1 MYQRPT
7 ALAAALINAT
17 AKQINAGTVDHVRG
31 TGNWVA
37 RRIAISA
44 ETRPSLGIVTDFDH
58 SPRRPAPASI
68 VAAKKSNVLDKST
81 INAIN
86 EGILEVAE
94 ISMAAKSA
102 HLEDGEVFGL
112 D

>member
-7 ALAAALINAT
+7 SMAAAFINAT

-44 ETRPSLGIVTDFDH
+44 ESRPNLGIVTDFDR
-58 SPRRPAPASI
+58 SPSRPR
-68 VAAKKSNVLDKST
+68 KMDKVLDKST
-81 INAIN
+81 ITAIN

-94 ISMAAKSA
+94 ISMASKAA
-102 HLEDGEVFGL
+102 HLEDAEVFGV

>member
-17 AKQINAGTVDHVRG
+17 AKQINAGKVDHVRG

-44 ETRPSLGIVTDFDH
+44 EQRPHLGIITDFDR
-58 SPRRPAPASI
+58 SPSRPRKMS
-68 VAAKKSNVLDKST
+68 KVLDKST

>member
-7 ALAAALINAT
+7 TMAAALINAT
-17 AKQINAGTVDHVRG
+17 AKQINAGTVDHTIG
-31 TGNWVA
+31 KGHWVA
-37 RRIAISA
+37 RRIALSA
-44 ETRPSLGIVTDFDH
+44 ESRPNLGIVTDFDR
-58 SPRRPAPASI
+58 SPSRPH
-68 VAAKKSNVLDKST
+68 KMGKVLDKST
-81 INAIN
+81 ITAIN

-102 HLEDGEVFGL
+102 HLEDAEVFGL

>member
-7 ALAAALINAT
+7 SMTAAFINAA

-44 ETRPSLGIVTDFDH
+44 ESRPNLGIVTDFDR
-58 SPRRPAPASI
+58 SPSRPRKM
-68 VAAKKSNVLDKST
+68 AKTLDPNT
-81 INAIN
+81 VTAIN
-86 EGILEVAE
+86 EGIMEIAE
-94 ISMAAKSA
+94 ISMASKAA
-102 HLEDGEVFGL
+102 HLEDSEVFGV

>member
-1 MYQRPT
+1 M
-7 ALAAALINAT
+7 ASAFINAT
-17 AKQINAGTVDHVRG
+17 AKAINAGTVDHTTGKG
-31 TGNWVA
+31 TWVA

-44 ETRPSLGIVTDFDH
+44 EQRPHLGIVTDFDR
-58 SPRRPAPASI
+58 SPSKPR
-68 VAAKKSNVLDKST
+68 KMGTVLDKST

>member
-7 ALAAALINAT
+7 AMAAAFINAT
-17 AKQINAGTVDHVRG
+17 AKAINAGKVDHNKG
-31 TGNWVA
+31 TGHWVA
-37 RRIAISA
+37 RRVAVSA
-44 ETRPSLGIVTDFDH
+44 ETRPNLGIITDFDR
-58 SPRRPAPASI
+58 SPSRPRKMS
-68 VAAKKSNVLDKST
+68 KVLDKST

-94 ISMAAKSA
+94 ISMASKAA

>member
-7 ALAAALINAT
+7 AMAAALINAT

-44 ETRPSLGIVTDFDH
+44 ETRPSLGIVTDFDR
-58 SPRRPAPASI
+58 SPSRPHKMI
-68 VAAKKSNVLDKST
+68 KTLDPST
-81 INAIN
+81 ITAIN
-86 EGILEVAE
+86 EGIMEIAE
-94 ISMAAKSA
+94 ISMASQAA
-102 HLEDGEVFGL
+102 HLEDSEVFGV

>member
-7 ALAAALINAT
+7 SMTAAFINAA

-44 ETRPSLGIVTDFDH
+44 ESRPNLGIVTDFDR
-58 SPRRPAPASI
+58 SPSRPRKL
-68 VAAKKSNVLDKST
+68 AKTLDPST
-81 INAIN
+81 INSIN
-86 EGILEVAE
+86 EGIMEIAE
-94 ISMAAKSA
+94 ISMASKAA
-102 HLEDGEVFGL
+102 HLEDSEVFGV

>member
-7 ALAAALINAT
+7 SMAAAFINAT
-17 AKQINAGTVDHVRG
+17 AKAINTGKVDHARG
-31 TGNWVA
+31 IGNWVA

-44 ETRPSLGIVTDFDH
+44 ESRPNLDIVTNFDR
-58 SPRRPAPASI
+58 SPSRPRKM
-68 VAAKKSNVLDKST
+68 VKTLDQST

-86 EGILEVAE
+86 EGILEVVE
-94 ISMAAKSA
+94 ISMAAKAA
-102 HLEDGEVFGL
+102 HLEDSEIFGV

>member
-7 ALAAALINAT
+7 ALASALINAT

-44 ETRPSLGIVTDFDH
+44 ETRPNLGIITDFDR
-58 SPRRPAPASI
+58 SPPRRAPKPST
-68 VAAKKSNVLDKST
+68 VLDKST

-86 EGILEVAE
+86 EGIMEVAE
-94 ISMAAKSA
+94 ISMAAKAA
-102 HLEDGEVFGL
+102 HLEDGEVFGI

>member
-7 ALAAALINAT
+7 SMASAFINAT
-17 AKQINAGTVDHVRG
+17 AKAINAGTVDHATGRG
-31 TGNWVA
+31 HWVA

-44 ETRPSLGIVTDFDH
+44 EQRPHLGIVTDFDR
-58 SPRRPAPASI
+58 SPSRPR
-68 VAAKKSNVLDKST
+68 KMGKVLDKST

-94 ISMAAKSA
+94 ISMAAKA
-102 HLEDGEVFGL
+102 ARLEDGEVFGI

>member
-7 ALAAALINAT
+7 SMTAAFINAT
-17 AKQINAGTVDHVRG
+17 AKAINTGKVDHVRG

-44 ETRPSLGIVTDFDH
+44 ESRPSLGIVTDFDR
-58 SPRRPAPASI
+58 SPSRPRKL
-68 VAAKKSNVLDKST
+68 AKTLDPST

-102 HLEDGEVFGL
+102 HLEDAEVFGL

>member
-7 ALAAALINAT
+7 SMASAFINAT
-17 AKQINAGTVDHVRG
+17 AKAINAGTVDHVRG

-44 ETRPSLGIVTDFDH
+44 ESRPSLGIVTDFDR
-58 SPRRPAPASI
+58 SPSRPRKMI
-68 VAAKKSNVLDKST
+68 KTLDPST

-86 EGILEVAE
+86 EGIMEIAE

-102 HLEDGEVFGL
+102 HLEDTEVFGI

>member
-7 ALAAALINAT
+7 ALAAALITAA

-44 ETRPSLGIVTDFDH
+44 ETRPNLGIVTDFDR
-58 SPRRPAPASI
+58 SPPRRAPKPA
-68 VAAKKSNVLDKST
+68 VQRLLDPST

-94 ISMAAKSA
+94 ISMAAKAA

>member
-7 ALAAALINAT
+7 SMTAAFINAA

-44 ETRPSLGIVTDFDH
+44 ESRPNLGIVTDFDR
-58 SPRRPAPASI
+58 SPSRPR
-68 VAAKKSNVLDKST
+68 KMGKVLDKST

>member
-7 ALAAALINAT
+7 SMTAAFINAA

-44 ETRPSLGIVTDFDH
+44 ESRPNLGIVTDFDR
-58 SPRRPAPASI
+58 SPSRPRKL
-68 VAAKKSNVLDKST
+68 AKTLDPST

-86 EGILEVAE
+86 EGIMEIAE
-94 ISMAAKSA
+94 ISMASKAA
-102 HLEDGEVFGL
+102 HLEDSEVFGV

>member
-7 ALAAALINAT
+7 ALASALINAT
-17 AKQINAGTVDHVRG
+17 AKQINAGTVDHT
-31 TGNWVA
+31 TGKGHWVA

-44 ETRPSLGIVTDFDH
+44 ETRPNLGIVTDFDR
-58 SPRRPAPASI
+58 SPPRRAPKPT
-68 VAAKKSNVLDKST
+68 VQRLLDPTT

-86 EGILEVAE
+86 EGILEIAE
-94 ISMAAKSA
+94 LSLAARSA
-102 HLEDGEVFGL
+102 HLEDGEVFGV